1 MQLGVGNFV
10 NNSRYRLDLTHA
22 LTNGYALI
30 VKREKTIGAIVNR
43 SDINRHRRRSAQG
56 FHEYLIILN
65 VTGQIRCKLGQ
76 RFTVCLAHIENLNRL
91 EHGDFNGF
99 LFDDNLAIRIQH
111 RCFGIRIELF
121 LLNLLFV
128 RSGGNDCDTML
139 TPLHMALKLVT
150 PFIETGN
157 QRCIRTLHI
166 NQHGI
171 VHRITV
177 ETGHRRQVLAIL
189 VAFKQFLYAF
199 FDTLGYLF
207 QSLFV
212 GLLLLCH
219 EFHTPFNSNK
229 NSPGQTGKI

>member
-1 MQLGVGNFV
+1 MQLGMGNFV

-43 SDINRHRRRSAQG
+43 PDINRGSRRSAQG

-76 RFTVCLAHIENLNRL
+76 RFTICLAHIENLNRL
-91 EHGDFNGF
+91 EHGNFNSF
-99 LFDDNLAIRIQH
+99 LFDDDLAIRIQH

-139 TPLHMALKLVT
+139 TSLHMTLKLVT

-219 EFHTPFNSNK
+219 EFHAPFNSNK
-229 NSPGQTGKI
+229 NSPGQTGNI